1 MIRVEAPHFV
11 AGFVTNGTVIVAA
24 PILRYMIGWEDV
36 KVRQYCHKKGWK
48 ASVVPPRK
56 L

>member
-24 PILRYMIGWEDV
+24 PILRY
-36 KVRQYCHKKGWK
+36 KKGWK